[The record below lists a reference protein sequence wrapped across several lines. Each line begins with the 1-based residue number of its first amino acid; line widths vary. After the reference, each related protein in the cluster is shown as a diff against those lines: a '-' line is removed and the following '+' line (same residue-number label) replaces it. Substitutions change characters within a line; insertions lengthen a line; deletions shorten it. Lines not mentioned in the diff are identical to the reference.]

1 MKDPWTLHFPVELVE
16 IIGLSKNEI
25 AFLKKKGCPFHGRK
39 TCVAWVRDFL
49 AKSAG
54 GPSQPLPGHPLRTA
68 ENKSH
73 GQGEWSDSPAAS
85 LGSR

>member
-54 GPSQPLPGHPLRTA
+54 GPWQQPPEHPLRTG

-73 GQGEWSDSPAAS
+73 AQGAWSDSPAAS